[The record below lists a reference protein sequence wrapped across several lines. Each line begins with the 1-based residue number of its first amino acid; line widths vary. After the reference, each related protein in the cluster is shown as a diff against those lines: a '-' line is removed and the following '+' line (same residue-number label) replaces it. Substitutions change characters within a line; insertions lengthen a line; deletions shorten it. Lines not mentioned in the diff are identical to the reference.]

1 MDVLILALRVSGGFN
16 RRVGLNGRVGG
27 EGGGEG
33 GKERKGKEIGRC
45 GGLDMLKE
53 EKRKEKKEKK
63 EGRFEVFFQRCFL
76 RKGGMSGIYKM
87 VSYRFFRFF
96 SFLFIS

>member
-33 GKERKGKEIGRC
+33 GRRGWEGKGNSAVVLI
-45 GGLDMLKE
+45 
-53 EKRKEKKEKK
+53 
-63 EGRFEVFFQRCFL
+63 F
-76 RKGGMSGIYKM
+76 
-87 VSYRFFRFF
+87 
-96 SFLFIS
+96 

>member
-33 GKERKGKEIGRC
+33 EGGVDILKEKSKERIVRKEIRG
-45 GGLDMLKE
+45 
-53 EKRKEKKEKK
+53 
-63 EGRFEVFFQRCFL
+63 FFQRCFL
-76 RKGGMSGIYKM
+76 RKGGN
-87 VSYRFFRFF
+87 
-96 SFLFIS
+96 